1 MIELHVKFN
10 TIWYIVL
17 IISSISTGIKSDV
30 SKMSPIKNHFME
42 SSQSHF
48 STKNSTRV
56 IAQKGGL
63 AVLPCVVKLNSPATV
78 SWIRRKDFQLLTVGL
93 STHSSD
99 KRFLVEH
106 TRHMGHW
113 SLRIKSVR
121 DSDRGLYEC
130 QLSIYPTESIFVE
143 LKVVEAVAEIVGAPD
158 LHIDEGSSLRLECR
172 LKKATENPAFVFW
185 YHNNKMVNYDA
196 QEGFSVTSTT
206 MVDTDVTRVTQNS
219 ENSLIL
225 TNKKPNNERSENKDK
240 EYNTNKTMV
249 WTSKSQLSPYLLS
262 PTSSILSLEVV
273 NFHHAGNY
281 TCAPS
286 NARAVSITVHVL
298 RGEIPAA
305 MQHANHSNFE
315 NDNNN
320 NSFTGSKFPNSGNSC
335 HRTSF
340 LKVIPSLETNY
351 YCFIISE
358 NKIEVL
364 FYIIKSIVIL
374 LRNLKC

>member
-1 MIELHVKFN
+1 MVELHAKFN

-30 SKMSPIKNHFME
+30 GKMSSIRNHFTE

-48 STKNSTRV
+48 TTKNSTRV

-143 LKVVEAVAEIVGAPD
+143 LKVVEAVAEIIGAPD

-196 QEGFSVTSTT
+196 QEGFSVTSAAVMETAIAGAI
-206 MVDTDVTRVTQNS
+206 QNS
-219 ENSLIL
+219 ENFGIL
-225 TNKKPNNERSENKDK
+225 LNKKLYSERIENKDK
-240 EYNTNKTMV
+240 EHFTNKTMV
-249 WTSKSQLSPYLLS
+249 WTSKTNLSPYLLS
-262 PTSSILSLEVV
+262 PTSSILTLDVV
-273 NFHHAGNY
+273 HFHHAGNY

-305 MQHANHSNFE
+305 MQHANHSNFD
-315 NDNNN
+315 NDTN
-320 NSFTGSKFPNSGNSC
+320 NSIISGSKFINSGSNSY
-335 HRTSF
+335 RTFFTIAVPIVKTKYFYSINF
-340 LKVIPSLETNY
+340 EY
-351 YCFIISE
+351 
-358 NKIEVL
+358 KIEIL
-364 FYIIKSIVIL
+364 FYIIKSIIIL

>member
-1 MIELHVKFN
+1 MVEIKLKFN
-10 TIWYIVL
+10 AIWYIFSL
-17 IISSISTGIKSDV
+17 ISSMSTGTQSDV
-30 SKMSPIKNHFME
+30 SKMTPIKNHFGD
-42 SSQSHF
+42 SGQSHF
-48 STKNSTRV
+48 TTKNNTRV

-121 DSDRGLYEC
+121 ENDRGLYEC

-196 QEGFSVTSTT
+196 QEGFSVSSVT
-206 MVDTDVTRVTQNS
+206 VPDTAIKSVNKTL
-219 ENSLIL
+219 ENSMIN
-225 TNKKPNNERSENKDK
+225 TSKRPNSDRMENKDK
-240 EYNTNKTMV
+240 DYYTENNSALVT
-249 WTSKSQLSPYLLS
+249 KSMSSPYLLS
-262 PTSSILSLEVV
+262 PASSILTLEVV
-273 NFHHAGNY
+273 HFHHAGNY

-286 NARAVSITVHVL
+286 NARSVSITVHVL
-298 RGEIPAA
+298 RGESPAA
-305 MQHANHSNFE
+305 MQHANHSTLD

-320 NSFTGSKFPNSGNSC
+320 NSISRPSFSNGGSCIILTPFVVTVPDMQRKFYNS
-335 HRTSF
+335 
-340 LKVIPSLETNY
+340 
-351 YCFIISE
+351 IIFAYFA
-358 NKIEVL
+358 KILV
-364 FYIIKSIVIL
+364 YTIKSVIL
-374 LRNLKC
+374 LLNNLKR

>member
-1 MIELHVKFN
+1 
-10 TIWYIVL
+10 
-17 IISSISTGIKSDV
+17 
-30 SKMSPIKNHFME
+30 MSPIKNHFVE

-48 STKNSTRV
+48 TTKNSTRV

-196 QEGFSVTSTT
+196 QEGFSVTSAAV
-206 MVDTDVTRVTQNS
+206 MDTAITEGSQNS
-219 ENSLIL
+219 ENSLTL
-225 TNKKPNNERSENKDK
+225 SNKKLNSERIENKDK
-240 EYNTNKTMV
+240 EHFTNKSITSA
-249 WTSKSQLSPYLLS
+249 SKSQLSPYLLS
-262 PTSSILSLEVV
+262 PTSSILTLEVV
-273 NFHHAGNY
+273 HFHHAGNY

-298 RGEIPAA
+298 RGETPAA
-305 MQHANHSNFE
+305 MQHANHSNFD

-320 NSFTGSKFPNSGNSC
+320 SSISGPKFPNSGSSSYPN
-335 HRTSF
+335 F
-340 LKVIPSLETNY
+340 
-351 YCFIISE
+351 FIIAIPIVKIMYYYSINFE
-358 NKIEVL
+358 YKNKVL
-364 FYIIKSIVIL
+364 FYIIKSIIIL

>member
-1 MIELHVKFN
+1 
-10 TIWYIVL
+10 
-17 IISSISTGIKSDV
+17 
-30 SKMSPIKNHFME
+30 MSPIKNHFME

-48 STKNSTRV
+48 TTKNSTRV

-158 LHIDEGSSLRLECR
+158 LHIDEGSSLRLECK

-185 YHNNKMVNYDA
+185 YHNNKMVNYDE
-196 QEGFSVTSTT
+196 QEGFSVTSTAV
-206 MVDTDVTRVTQNS
+206 VDTAIPRGTQNS

-225 TNKKPNNERSENKDK
+225 SNKKLNSERSESKDK
-240 EYNTNKTMV
+240 EHITNKTKM
-249 WTSKSQLSPYLLS
+249 SKSQLFPYLLS
-262 PTSSILSLEVV
+262 PTSSILNLEVV

-305 MQHANHSNFE
+305 MQHANHSNFD
-315 NDNNN
+315 NDNNSS
-320 NSFTGSKFPNSGNSC
+320 SFSGSKFPNSGSSSY
-335 HRTSF
+335 RTF
-340 LKVIPSLETNY
+340 FTIEIPIVKTKY
-351 YCFIISE
+351 YYSINFE
-358 NKIEVL
+358 YKIEVL
-364 FYIIKSIVIL
+364 FYIIKSIIIM